1 MKKTAS
7 ILAAMLLG
15 ACSGGG
21 LFDGPDCDCHKPVIV
36 HRPCP
41 QQVVY
46 VQPAAQKSL
55 HLAAVVYFANA
66 SDYLNEADKA
76 ELARVARYAKANA
89 APVKVMGHA
98 SHKVLKEAWNR
109 KDAINMD
116 ISKKRTQKVA
126 NTLASMGVSPS
137 LISATAY
144 SDSRPA
150 EVEVDAKSEALNRR
164 VEVYL
169 EY

>member
-1 MKKTAS
+1 MKKS
-7 ILAAMLLG
+7 GFVLAALMLS

-21 LFDGPDCDCHKPVIV
+21 LFDGPDCDCHKPVVV

-41 QQVVY
+41 QRIIY
-46 VQPAAQKSL
+46 VQPVAQKSL
-55 HLAAVVYFANA
+55 HLAGVVYFANA
-66 SDYLNEADKA
+66 SDYLNEGDKA
-76 ELARVARYAKANA
+76 ELNRIARYVKANPV
-89 APVKVMGHA
+89 PVKVMGHA

-109 KDAINMD
+109 KDIINMD

-144 SDSRPA
+144 SDSHPA
-150 EVEVDAKSEALNRR
+150 EIEIDAKSEALNRR
-164 VEVYL
+164 VEIYL